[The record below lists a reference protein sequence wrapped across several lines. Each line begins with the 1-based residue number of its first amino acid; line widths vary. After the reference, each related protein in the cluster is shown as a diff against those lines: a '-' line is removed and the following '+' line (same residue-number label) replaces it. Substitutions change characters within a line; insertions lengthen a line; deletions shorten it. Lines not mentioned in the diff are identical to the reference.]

1 MVLYIVMGVTVVA
14 LIVLTVIYFQRK
26 KKARLAAAA
35 GGEVVAPGGDEIS
48 VLIHEA
54 ERKLAAAKL
63 EQGGKVG
70 GLPVF
75 LIMGEPGTTKTSVML
90 HSGLEPELLAG
101 QVYQAGNVAPTRSA
115 NFWFSRRAVFAE
127 AGGAMVSDAGKW
139 SRLVKRLQ
147 PRKAVIRKGEQAP
160 RAALVCFDCENF
172 TKPGAPDI
180 ATNSAR
186 TLRARLGEISQAMG
200 INLPVY
206 ALFTKTD
213 RLPFFTDYVRNLT
226 NDESTQVL
234 GVTLPMTDRRTEG
247 VYAEEETTRLTGQF
261 ERLFRSL
268 ADARI
273 EFLAREGDAAKLPPA
288 YEFPRE
294 FRKVRPALVQF
305 LVDLCRPSQLTVGPF
320 LRGFYFTGV
329 RPVVVNEMA
338 PVAAA
343 PQQQGFSAP
352 SGATGIFVRGMT
364 SGPAASPAA
373 PPQAIGTR
381 KVPQWLFLAHL
392 FNDILLADRSAM
404 GASGASTRTSSARR
418 WLFIA
423 GASLCFLLIVFF
435 TISYFNNRGLETDV
449 RDAARAIPP
458 GEVTGPDFA
467 PLASLQKLDVLRQS
481 LVTLMGY
488 RKDGSPYLYR
498 WELYVGDDVY
508 KAARP
513 VYCGD
518 LRQLLLKQTQA
529 NMLAYLRTLPGSSAE
544 YRPAYEAL
552 RSYLI
557 TTSHPDKSDSQLA
570 PVLMRF
576 WLNDRAADPDR
587 QALARKQF
595 DFYQQDLLV
604 DSPCA
609 SSPDK
614 LTVASAQLYLK
625 SLGSTQRVYLAML
638 AEADRKFKPINFN
651 RSFPGSEKV
660 VVDPYEV
667 RGAFSKDGWKFMNDA
682 IAHPDRYVKGE
693 AWVLGDAAAE
703 NIDLARLS
711 LEIRT
716 LYSDDFVKEW
726 TAYIKG
732 ANVLRYGGLKDA
744 AIKLKQHSSPLAPLL
759 ELSSQAS
766 QNTSVDDPRVAG
778 KFQPV
783 QSVTPPENLDHY
795 VAPSNQAYISALGQL
810 QSAIESVADQQ
821 PLNDAAAAQ
830 TMQVAKQAEATV
842 GQMANS
848 FHIDSPV
855 FQMLQK
861 LLMDPITNVEG
872 FLKPPPPGA
881 DLNAKGAALC
891 KQLAGVLGKY
901 PFNPK
906 GPDATMQEIDSF
918 LKPKEG
924 ALWQFVDSNLQK
936 FVTRQGSQYV
946 QTPGGGV
953 NISPAFLGWL
963 NRAAAF
969 TDAAFKEGSAD
980 PKLNYSV
987 KPVPSADL
995 DFVKWTVDGQATQF
1009 PGDAPSAKPFVWPG
1023 SAPDNHFVQLIL
1035 KFKGGSEIQVNRQE
1049 GLWAVFKLVDAADRH
1064 LGPDIIELS
1073 SRSGGQVNIDVA
1085 SGHPIKVS
1093 VEITATPPI
1102 FRPGYF
1108 AGLSCVSG
1116 VALK

>member
-1 MVLYIVMGVTVVA
+1 
-14 LIVLTVIYFQRK
+14 
-26 KKARLAAAA
+26 
-35 GGEVVAPGGDEIS
+35 
-48 VLIHEA
+48 
-54 ERKLAAAKL
+54 
-63 EQGGKVG
+63 
-70 GLPVF
+70 
-75 LIMGEPGTTKTSVML
+75 
-90 HSGLEPELLAG
+90 
-101 QVYQAGNVAPTRSA
+101 
-115 NFWFSRRAVFAE
+115 
-127 AGGAMVSDAGKW
+127 
-139 SRLVKRLQ
+139 
-147 PRKAVIRKGEQAP
+147 
-160 RAALVCFDCENF
+160 
-172 TKPGAPDI
+172 
-180 ATNSAR
+180 
-186 TLRARLGEISQAMG
+186 MG

-206 ALFTKTD
+206 ALFTKSD
-213 RLPFFTDYVRNLT
+213 RLPFFTDYFRNLT

-234 GVTLPMTDRRTEG
+234 GVTLPVVDRRNEG
-247 VYAEEETTRLTGQF
+247 VYAEEETTRLTAQF

-273 EFLAREGDAAKLPPA
+273 EFLAREGDASKLPPA

-343 PQQQGFSAP
+343 PQQPAYGAP

-364 SGPAASPAA
+364 GQPAGAPA
-373 PPQAIGTR
+373 PPQVIGTR

-423 GASLCFLLIVFF
+423 GAAVSFLLIVFF

-449 RDAARAIPP
+449 RDAARGIPP
-458 GEVTGPDFA
+458 GEIAGPDFA

-481 LVTLMGY
+481 LVTLVGY
-488 RKDGSPYLYR
+488 RKDGSPLLYR

-557 TTSHPDKSDSQLA
+557 TTSHPEKSDSQLS
-570 PVLMRF
+570 PVLMKF
-576 WLNDRAADPDR
+576 WLNGRTADPDR

-604 DSPCA
+604 ESPCA

-614 LTVASAQLYLK
+614 LTVASAQAYLK

-638 AEADRKFKPINFN
+638 AEADKQFKPINFN
-651 RSFPGSEKV
+651 RSFPGSEKA
-660 VVDPYEV
+660 VVDPYDV
-667 RGAFSKDGWKFMNDA
+667 RGAFTKDGWRFMNDA

-693 AWVLGDAAAE
+693 AWVLGDAVTE
-703 NIDLARLS
+703 NIDMGRLS
-711 LEIRT
+711 LEIKT

-726 TAYIKG
+726 TAYVRG
-732 ANVLRYGGLKDA
+732 ASVLRYAGLKDA
-744 AIKLKQHSSPLAPLL
+744 ATKLKQHSSPLAPLL
-759 ELSSQAS
+759 ELSAQAS
-766 QNTSVDDPRVAG
+766 QNTKVDDPRVSD

-842 GQMANS
+842 GPMANA
-848 FHIDSPV
+848 FKIDSPI

-861 LLMDPITNVEG
+861 LLMDPITNAEP

-881 DLNAKGAALC
+881 DLNAKGAGLC
-891 KQLAGVLGKY
+891 KQLSPVLAKY

-906 GPDATMQEIDSF
+906 GPDATLQDIDSF
-918 LKPKEG
+918 LKPKDG

-969 TDAAFKEGSAD
+969 TDAAFGEGTAD
-980 PKLNYSV
+980 PHLKYTV
-987 KPVPSADL
+987 KPLPSADIDNTSL
-995 DFVKWTVDGQATQF
+995 TIDGIAGSF
-1009 PGDAPSAKPFVWPG
+1009 PGDGAQPKQYIWPG
-1023 SAPDNHFVQLIL
+1023 NPSGLQLNV
-1035 KFKGGSEIQVNRQE
+1035 KFKSGPVYRIYTFQ
-1049 GLWAVFKLVDAADRH
+1049 GLWAVFKFVDQADDHRGNVVTAT
-1064 LGPDIIELS
+1064 LG
-1073 SRSGGQVNIDVA
+1073 SGNPKQITKDDA
-1085 SGHPIKVS
+1085 SGHDVTVKLELNVS
-1093 VEITATPPI
+1093 PPV
-1102 FRPGYF
+1102 FDKNYF
-1108 AGLSCVSG
+1108 ATLNCVAG